1 MTIKS
6 GEIMQKNNRAFE
18 LDALR
23 GLALFLMI
31 CHHAIFDFRYLL
43 EINIFAF
50 QETDWFNYI
59 LQPVFLCVFLAVSG
73 ICCQFSRNNL
83 RRSLKLL
90 ILALVFSIAMALF
103 SQYSNQDLYVFFNI
117 LHLLTVGTFLFG
129 LLSLWEERRNRKTME
144 ATVSVSDSSASEDQA
159 DIVPLSSKVD
169 IALIILASSLI
180 LSDQLRD
187 VFRFE
192 VQSYWLL
199 PLGFLPKNYISMGD
213 YLPILPWLGFFFVGV
228 VIGRIGYRGKHT
240 LFPRA
245 PKAVKLIARPFEW
258 FGRNS
263 LIIYLVHQPII
274 LAILYG
280 LRYLGVW

>member
-1 MTIKS
+1 
-6 GEIMQKNNRAFE
+6 MQKKNRAFE

-43 EINIFAF
+43 GINVFAF
-50 QETDWFNYI
+50 QDTDWFNYI
-59 LQPVFLCVFLAVSG
+59 LQPLFLCIFIAVSG

-83 RRSLKLL
+83 KRSLKLL
-90 ILALVFSIAMALF
+90 ILAMVFSTAMALF
-103 SQYSNQDLYVFFNI
+103 SLYSKQDLYVFFNI

-129 LLSLWEERRNRKTME
+129 ILSMCEERQQKKTME
-144 ATVSVSDSSASEDQA
+144 ASVSVTDSAPSEDAA
-159 DIVPLSSKVD
+159 DIVPLSSKVN
-169 IALIILASSLI
+169 IALIIFASAII

-187 VFRFE
+187 VYRFD

-240 LFPRA
+240 LFHRA
-245 PKAVKLIARPFEW
+245 PKAVKLIASPFEW

-263 LIIYLVHQPII
+263 LVIYLVHQPIL